1 MGIGASFGRGLLIG
15 FGDGVATP
23 TQTHTIAIPR
33 LVYPYRCLI
42 YGGTVQIAVICTSS
56 SFSQHDGSTFFPLQ
70 LFSSLDNQERYVD
83 LYFFSLLHY
92 DLFHVDRK
100 PSIGFSMQPMLEVS
114 GENEEVPTQQPLI
127 NHSSLSPLISSS
139 SSDEDNDDDLE
150 LVNHIVNKPP
160 EKRLRAPSA
169 YNKFIK
175 EEIGR
180 LKTQHPNMTHK
191 QAFSTAA
198 RMYVFLNVQQWAH
211 SPQGQHDEEDEEK
224 AKCSGDESTAMIKEL
239 GSNDQP
245 SWVNTCDRTIS
256 EKHCYGIEA
265 SE

>member
-15 FGDGVATP
+15 FGDGVTTP

-33 LVYPYRCLI
+33 YEVDFIVSVPYSCLSMVV
-42 YGGTVQIAVICTSS
+42 TVKCGHCTSLLS
-56 SFSQHDGSTFFPLQ
+56 VNMMRSTFFPLH
-70 LFSSLDNQERYVD
+70 LFSSLDNQEE
-83 LYFFSLLHY
+83 
-92 DLFHVDRK
+92 
-100 PSIGFSMQPMLEVS
+100 PMLEVS

-139 SSDEDNDDDLE
+139 SSDKDNDDDLE

-198 RMYVFLNVQQWAH
+198 KNWAH

-245 SWVNTCDRTIS
+245 SWVNTCDRTI
-256 EKHCYGIEA
+256 
-265 SE
+265 